1 LFVHSAKE
9 SGSQFL
15 LRRFSLKY
23 GKSISCLIRI
33 IYMYI
38 TNLLPIFLLVF
49 EFRDIVKL
57 EILIFLWIFI
67 YLLKVNSHNV
77 AAERMFGGV
86 VLFKRGF
93 VRNDKF

>member
-1 LFVHSAKE
+1 
-9 SGSQFL
+9 
-15 LRRFSLKY
+15 
-23 GKSISCLIRI
+23 
-33 IYMYI
+33 MYI